1 MSYRRAAGFVL
12 AGFVISLAG
21 SGGAGAEPEIFGL
34 KASGDV
40 EVGGRVFIERPPE
53 QDRAKFEEYR
63 DLPESAFSPYL
74 RLRGD
79 SKDDFYTVE
88 IFGENIGQDDQK
100 FTLSSYGVGKFNF
113 LFLWDQI
120 PHTFCT
126 NCRTLYVESP
136 QATFNLPTPR
146 PSPLDVWNSAP
157 LIDEVGFQTNTAA
170 VGIGLTPAPAWD
182 IGLEGSAIF
191 RSGDRP
197 LGTAFGTP
205 GNQAAEVA
213 APVEDTTYGAHF
225 NLGFAGKGY
234 QLQFGYDFSLY
245 NNDIDA
251 LRVDNPCFGLPAAL
265 PAGCGAGSGN
275 PPAPAT
281 GQGSLAPDN
290 IAHTFTLGGGVN
302 LPLNTRLT
310 GSFSYSLRFQD
321 QAFLPFTIAPTP
333 GGDLAALAQAQ
344 ANLPASLDGQV
355 NILRFN
361 LNATSR
367 LTQDLTAT
375 GRFRVYDYD
384 DTSPE
389 IPFTAYVEDDRAV
402 VSGAALPIRA
412 ELARRYPYTKYDAGG
427 DLRYQLFQPLTLKV
441 AFDWEQWIREADQ
454 VVVSPASVE
463 PGGDSVLHV
472 PREVFTTNQYTPK
485 AMLDYTP
492 LDWLLFRFGYAFS
505 TRTGTEY
512 LQASEEQL
520 ALLRKYDMA
529 DRDRNR
535 WDFLAD
541 IMAMDN
547 LTFTATFSYT
557 TDDYGS
563 SQFGLQDANN
573 WAAGGDVTWKPF
585 ERLSLFAGYVH
596 EEWDTQSR
604 HKYRQAA
611 TELNNATFDWVS
623 QTDDRYD
630 TVRAGFNVVI
640 IPQRLEGGANYNFS
654 MGRTSMNASNPL
666 TPVGTGSASAVA
678 ANFPEIET
686 TLNQVNAFLRYWITK
701 NFSAK
706 VMYSWEQWQQSDFRF
721 DGLLP
726 FNFPNPN
733 TGDTIFLGMD
743 PQNYTAQWF
752 TLSLG
757 YHF

>member
-1 MSYRRAAGFVL
+1 MSYRRAAGFLL

-21 SGGAGAEPEIFGL
+21 SGGAGAEDILGL
-34 KASGDV
+34 NWSGDL
-40 EVGGRVFIERPPE
+40 ELGGRVFIERPPA

-63 DLPESAFSPYL
+63 DLPESAFGPYL

-88 IFGENIGQDDQK
+88 IFGENIGQTDQK
-100 FTLSSYGVGKFNF
+100 FQLHSYGVGKFNF

-120 PHTFCT
+120 PHIFCT

-136 QATFNLPTPR
+136 QATFSLPTPR
-146 PSPLDVWNSAP
+146 PSPLSVWNSAP
-157 LIDEVGFQTNTAA
+157 LIDEVGFRTDVAA
-170 VGIGLTPAPAWD
+170 VAVGFTPTPAWD
-182 IGLEGSAIF
+182 IGLGGSAMF
-191 RSGDRP
+191 KHGDRP
-197 LGTAFGTP
+197 SGLLFGTP
-205 GNQAAEVA
+205 GNNAAEVA
-213 APVEDTTYGAHF
+213 APVEETTYGAHF

-245 NNDIDA
+245 NNEIDA
-251 LRVDNPCFGLPAAL
+251 LRVDNPCFGLTAAL
-265 PAGCGAGSGN
+265 PAGCGTSGTV

-281 GQGSLAPDN
+281 GQGALTPDN
-290 IAHTFTLGGGVN
+290 IAHTFTLAGGVN

-321 QAFLPFTIAPTP
+321 QAFLPFTINPT
-333 GGDLAALAQAQ
+333 LAANPAIVTAQ
-344 ANLPASLDGQV
+344 ANLPGSLDGQV

-361 LNATSR
+361 LTATSR
-367 LTQDLTAT
+367 LTEDLTAT

-389 IPFTAYVEDDRAV
+389 IPFTAYVENDRV
-402 VSGAALPIRA
+402 VVNIATDGPIRA
-412 ELARRYPYTKYDAGG
+412 QLARRYPYTKYDAGG

-441 AFDWEQWIREADQ
+441 AFDWEQWIREADS
-454 VVVSPASVE
+454 VVVPASLVE
-463 PGGDSVLHV
+463 VGSDSVIHV

-485 AMLDYTP
+485 VMLDYTP

-505 TRTGTEY
+505 TREGTYY

-547 LTFTATFSYT
+547 LTFTVTFSYT
-557 TDDYGS
+557 MDDYGS

-573 WAAGGDVTWKPF
+573 WAAGGDVTWKPL
-585 ERLSLFAGYVH
+585 EWLSLFAGYVH

-604 HKYRQAA
+604 HKRRSG
-611 TELNNATFDWVS
+611 TELNNPTFDWVS

-654 MGRTSMNASNPL
+654 IGRTTMNAFNPQ
-666 TPVGTGSASAVA
+666 TPVGAGAAAAVA

-701 NFSAK
+701 HFSAK

-726 FNFPNPN
+726 FNFPDPN

-743 PQNYTAQWF
+743 PQNYTAHWF
-752 TLSLG
+752 TLVLG

>member
-1 MSYRRAAGFVL
+1 MSYRRAAGFLL

-21 SGGAGAEPEIFGL
+21 SGGAGAEDILGL
-34 KASGDV
+34 NWSGDL
-40 EVGGRVFIERPPE
+40 ELGGRVFIERPPA

-63 DLPESAFSPYL
+63 DLPESAFGPYL

-88 IFGENIGQDDQK
+88 IFGENIGQTDQK
-100 FTLSSYGVGKFNF
+100 FQLHSYGVGKFNF

-120 PHTFCT
+120 PHIFCT

-136 QATFNLPTPR
+136 QATFSLPTPR
-146 PSPLDVWNSAP
+146 PSPLSVWNSAP
-157 LIDEVGFQTNTAA
+157 LIDEVGFRTDVAA
-170 VGIGLTPAPAWD
+170 VAVGFTPTPAWD
-182 IGLEGSAIF
+182 IGLEGSARF
-191 RSGDRP
+191 KHGDRP
-197 LGTAFGTP
+197 SGLAFGTP
-205 GNQAAEVA
+205 GNNAAEVA
-213 APVEDTTYGAHF
+213 APVEETTYGAHF

-245 NNDIDA
+245 NNEIDA
-251 LRVDNPCFGLPAAL
+251 LRVDNPCFGLTAAL
-265 PAGCGAGSGN
+265 PAGCGTSGTV

-281 GQGSLAPDN
+281 GQGALTPDN
-290 IAHTFTLGGGVN
+290 IAHTFTLAGGVN

-321 QAFLPFTIAPTP
+321 QAFLPFTINPT
-333 GGDLAALAQAQ
+333 LAANPAIVTAQ
-344 ANLPASLDGQV
+344 ANLPGSLDGQV

-361 LNATSR
+361 LTATSR
-367 LTQDLTAT
+367 LTEDLTAT

-389 IPFTAYVEDDRAV
+389 IPFTAYVENDRV
-402 VSGAALPIRA
+402 VVNIATDGPIRA
-412 ELARRYPYTKYDAGG
+412 QLARRYPYTKYDAGG

-441 AFDWEQWIREADQ
+441 AFDWEQWIREADS
-454 VVVSPASVE
+454 VVVPASLVE
-463 PGGDSVLHV
+463 VGSDSVIHV

-485 AMLDYTP
+485 VMLDYTP

-505 TRTGTEY
+505 TREGTDY

-547 LTFTATFSYT
+547 LTFTVTFSYT
-557 TDDYGS
+557 MDDYGS

-573 WAAGGDVTWKPF
+573 WAAGGDVTWKPL
-585 ERLSLFAGYVH
+585 EWLSLFAGYVH

-604 HKYRQAA
+604 HKRRSG
-611 TELNNATFDWVS
+611 TELNNPTFDWVS

-654 MGRTSMNASNPL
+654 IGRTTMNAFNPQ
-666 TPVGTGSASAVA
+666 TPVGAGAAAAVA

-701 NFSAK
+701 HFSAK

-726 FNFPNPN
+726 FNFPDPN

-743 PQNYTAQWF
+743 PQNYTAHWF
-752 TLSLG
+752 TLVLG

>member
-1 MSYRRAAGFVL
+1 MSYRRAAGFLL

-21 SGGAGAEPEIFGL
+21 SGGAGAEDILGL
-34 KASGDV
+34 NWSGDL
-40 EVGGRVFIERPPE
+40 ELGGRVFIERPPA

-63 DLPESAFSPYL
+63 DLPESAFGPYL

-88 IFGENIGQDDQK
+88 IFGENIGQTDQK
-100 FTLSSYGVGKFNF
+100 FQLHSYGVGKFNF

-120 PHTFCT
+120 PHIFCT
-126 NCRTLYVESP
+126 NCRTLYVENP
-136 QATFNLPTPR
+136 QATFSLPTPR
-146 PSPLDVWNSAP
+146 PSPLSVWNSAP
-157 LIDEVGFQTNTAA
+157 LIDEVGFRTDVAA
-170 VGIGLTPAPAWD
+170 VAVGFTPTPAWD
-182 IGLEGSAIF
+182 IGLGGSAMF
-191 RSGDRP
+191 KHGDRP
-197 LGTAFGTP
+197 SGLLFGTP
-205 GNQAAEVA
+205 GNNAAEVA
-213 APVEDTTYGAHF
+213 APVEETTYGAHF

-245 NNDIDA
+245 NNEIDA
-251 LRVDNPCFGLPAAL
+251 LRVDNPCFGLTAAL
-265 PAGCGAGSGN
+265 PAGCGTSGTV

-281 GQGSLAPDN
+281 GQGALTPDN
-290 IAHTFTLGGGVN
+290 IAHTFTLAGGVN

-361 LNATSR
+361 LTATSR
-367 LTQDLTAT
+367 LTEDLTAT

-389 IPFTAYVEDDRAV
+389 IPFTAYVEDDRVV

-454 VVVSPASVE
+454 VVVPPASVE
-463 PGGDSVLHV
+463 PGGDSVVHV
-472 PREVFTTNQYTPK
+472 PREVFKTNQYTPK
-485 AMLDYTP
+485 VMLDYTP

-505 TRTGTEY
+505 TRTGTDY

-557 TDDYGS
+557 MDDYGD

-573 WAAGGDVTWKPF
+573 WAAGGDVTWKPL
-585 ERLSLFAGYVH
+585 EWLSLFAGYVH

-604 HKYRQAA
+604 HKYRQAP
-611 TELNNATFDWVS
+611 TELNNPTFDWVS

-743 PQNYTAQWF
+743 PQNYTAHWF
-752 TLSLG
+752 TLVLG

>member
-1 MSYRRAAGFVL
+1 MSYRRAAGFLL

-21 SGGAGAEPEIFGL
+21 SGGAGAEDILGL
-34 KASGDV
+34 NWSGDL
-40 EVGGRVFIERPPE
+40 ELGGRVFIERPPA

-63 DLPESAFSPYL
+63 DLPESAFGPYL

-88 IFGENIGQDDQK
+88 IFGENIGQTDQK
-100 FTLSSYGVGKFNF
+100 FQLHSYGVGKFNF

-120 PHTFCT
+120 PHIFCT

-136 QATFNLPTPR
+136 QATFSLPTPR
-146 PSPLDVWNSAP
+146 PSPLSVWNSAP
-157 LIDEVGFQTNTAA
+157 LIDEVGFRTDVAA
-170 VGIGLTPAPAWD
+170 VAVGFTPTPAWD
-182 IGLEGSAIF
+182 IGLGGSAMF
-191 RSGDRP
+191 KHGDRP
-197 LGTAFGTP
+197 SGLLFGTP
-205 GNQAAEVA
+205 GNNAAEVA
-213 APVEDTTYGAHF
+213 APVEETTYGAHF

-245 NNDIDA
+245 NNEIDA
-251 LRVDNPCFGLPAAL
+251 LRVDNPCFGLTAAL
-265 PAGCGAGSGN
+265 PAGCGTSGTV

-281 GQGSLAPDN
+281 GQGALTPDN
-290 IAHTFTLGGGVN
+290 IAHTFTLAGGVN

-321 QAFLPFTIAPTP
+321 QAFLPFTINPT
-333 GGDLAALAQAQ
+333 LAANPAIVTAQ
-344 ANLPASLDGQV
+344 ANLPGSLDGQV

-361 LNATSR
+361 LTATSR
-367 LTQDLTAT
+367 LTEDLTAT

-389 IPFTAYVEDDRAV
+389 IPFTAYVENDRV
-402 VSGAALPIRA
+402 VVNIATDGPIRA
-412 ELARRYPYTKYDAGG
+412 QLARRYPYTKYDAGG

-441 AFDWEQWIREADQ
+441 AFDWEQWIREADS
-454 VVVSPASVE
+454 VVVPASLVE
-463 PGGDSVLHV
+463 VGSDSVIHV

-485 AMLDYTP
+485 VMLDYTP

-505 TRTGTEY
+505 TREGTDY

-547 LTFTATFSYT
+547 LTFTVTFSYT
-557 TDDYGS
+557 MDDYGS

-573 WAAGGDVTWKPF
+573 WAAGGDVTWKPL
-585 ERLSLFAGYVH
+585 EWLSLFAGYVH

-604 HKYRQAA
+604 HKRRSG
-611 TELNNATFDWVS
+611 TELNNPTFDWVS

-654 MGRTSMNASNPL
+654 IGRTTMNAFNPQ
-666 TPVGTGSASAVA
+666 TPVGAGAAAAVA

-701 NFSAK
+701 HFSAK

-726 FNFPNPN
+726 FNFPDPN

-743 PQNYTAQWF
+743 PQNYTAHWF
-752 TLSLG
+752 TLVLG

>member
-1 MSYRRAAGFVL
+1 MSYRRAAGFLL

-21 SGGAGAEPEIFGL
+21 SGGAGAEDILGL
-34 KASGDV
+34 NWSGDL
-40 EVGGRVFIERPPE
+40 ELGGRVFIERPPA

-63 DLPESAFSPYL
+63 DLPESAFGPYL

-100 FTLSSYGVGKFNF
+100 FQLSSYGVGRFNF

-120 PHTFCT
+120 PHIFCT
-126 NCRTLYVESP
+126 NCRTLYVENP
-136 QATFNLPTPR
+136 QATFSLPTPR
-146 PSPLDVWNSAP
+146 PSPLSVWNSAP
-157 LIDEVGFQTNTAA
+157 LIDEVGFRTDVAA
-170 VGIGLTPAPAWD
+170 VAVGFTPTPAWD
-182 IGLEGSAIF
+182 IGLGGSAMF
-191 RSGDRP
+191 KHGDRP
-197 LGTAFGTP
+197 SGLLFGTP
-205 GNQAAEVA
+205 GNNAAEVA
-213 APVEDTTYGAHF
+213 APVEETTYGAHF

-245 NNDIDA
+245 NNEIDA
-251 LRVDNPCFGLPAAL
+251 LRVDNPCFGLTAAL
-265 PAGCGAGSGN
+265 PAGCGTSGTV

-281 GQGSLAPDN
+281 GQGALTPDN
-290 IAHTFTLGGGVN
+290 IAHTFTLAGGVN

-321 QAFLPFTIAPTP
+321 QAFLPFTINPT
-333 GGDLAALAQAQ
+333 LAANPAIVTAQ
-344 ANLPASLDGQV
+344 ANLPGSLDGQV

-361 LNATSR
+361 LTATSR
-367 LTQDLTAT
+367 LTEDLTAT

-384 DTSPE
+384 DNSSE
-389 IPFTAYVEDDRAV
+389 IPFTAYVEDDRQV
-402 VSGAALPIRA
+402 VSGADLPIRA

-454 VVVSPASVE
+454 VVVPATHVE
-463 PGGDSVLHV
+463 VGGDSVVHV
-472 PREVFTTNQYTPK
+472 PREVHTTNQYTPK
-485 AMLDYTP
+485 VMLDYTP

-505 TRTGTEY
+505 TREGTDY

-520 ALLRKYDMA
+520 ALVRKYDMA

-547 LTFTATFSYT
+547 LTFTVTFSYT
-557 TDDYGS
+557 MDDYGS

-573 WAAGGDVTWKPF
+573 WAAGGDVTWKPL
-585 ERLSLFAGYVH
+585 EWLSLFAGYVH

-604 HKYRQAA
+604 HKRRSG
-611 TELNNATFDWVS
+611 TELNNPTFDWVS

-654 MGRTSMNASNPL
+654 IGRTTMNAFNPQ
-666 TPVGTGSASAVA
+666 TPVGAGAAAAVA

-743 PQNYTAQWF
+743 PQNYTAHWF

>member
-1 MSYRRAAGFVL
+1 MSYRRAAGFLL

-21 SGGAGAEPEIFGL
+21 SGGAGAEDILGL
-34 KASGDV
+34 NWSGDL
-40 EVGGRVFIERPPE
+40 ELGGRVFIERPPA

-63 DLPESAFSPYL
+63 DLPESAFGPYL

-88 IFGENIGQDDQK
+88 IFGENIGQTDQK
-100 FTLSSYGVGKFNF
+100 FQLHSYGVGKFNF

-120 PHTFCT
+120 PHIFCT
-126 NCRTLYVESP
+126 NCRTLYVENP
-136 QATFNLPTPR
+136 QATFSLPTPR
-146 PSPLDVWNSAP
+146 PSPLSVWNSAP
-157 LIDEVGFQTNTAA
+157 LIDEVGFRTDVAA
-170 VGIGLTPAPAWD
+170 VAVGFTPTPAWD
-182 IGLEGSAIF
+182 IGLGGSAMF
-191 RSGDRP
+191 KHGDRP
-197 LGTAFGTP
+197 SGLLFGTP
-205 GNQAAEVA
+205 GNNAAEVA
-213 APVEDTTYGAHF
+213 APVEETTYGAHF

-245 NNDIDA
+245 NNEIDA
-251 LRVDNPCFGLPAAL
+251 LRVDNPCFGLTAAL
-265 PAGCGAGSGN
+265 PAGCGTSGTV

-281 GQGSLAPDN
+281 GQGALTPDN
-290 IAHTFTLGGGVN
+290 IAHTFTLAGGVN

-321 QAFLPFTIAPTP
+321 QAFLPFTINPT
-333 GGDLAALAQAQ
+333 LAANPAIVTAQ
-344 ANLPASLDGQV
+344 ANLPGSLDGQV

-361 LNATSR
+361 LTATSR
-367 LTQDLTAT
+367 LTEDLTAT

-389 IPFTAYVEDDRAV
+389 IPFTAYVENDRV
-402 VSGAALPIRA
+402 VVNIATDGPIRA
-412 ELARRYPYTKYDAGG
+412 QLARRYPYTKYDAGG

-441 AFDWEQWIREADQ
+441 AFDWEQWIREADS
-454 VVVSPASVE
+454 VVVPASLVE
-463 PGGDSVLHV
+463 VGSDSVIHV

-485 AMLDYTP
+485 VMLDYTP

-505 TRTGTEY
+505 TREGTDY

-547 LTFTATFSYT
+547 LTFTVTFSYT
-557 TDDYGS
+557 MDDYGS

-573 WAAGGDVTWKPF
+573 WAAGGDVTWKPL
-585 ERLSLFAGYVH
+585 EWLSLFAGYVH

-604 HKYRQAA
+604 HKRRSG
-611 TELNNATFDWVS
+611 TELNNPTFDWVS

-654 MGRTSMNASNPL
+654 IGRTTMNAFNPQ
-666 TPVGTGSASAVA
+666 TPVGAGAAAAVA

-701 NFSAK
+701 HFSAK

-726 FNFPNPN
+726 FNFPDPN

-743 PQNYTAQWF
+743 PQNYTAHWF
-752 TLSLG
+752 TLVLG

>member
-1 MSYRRAAGFVL
+1 MSYRRAAGFLL

-21 SGGAGAEPEIFGL
+21 SGGAGAEDILGL
-34 KASGDV
+34 NWSGDL
-40 EVGGRVFIERPPE
+40 ELGGRVFIERPPA

-63 DLPESAFSPYL
+63 DLPESAFGPYL

-88 IFGENIGQDDQK
+88 IFGENIGQTDQK
-100 FTLSSYGVGKFNF
+100 FQLHSYGVGKFNF

-120 PHTFCT
+120 PHIFCT
-126 NCRTLYVESP
+126 NCRTLYVENP
-136 QATFNLPTPR
+136 QATFSLPTPR
-146 PSPLDVWNSAP
+146 PSPLSVWNSAP
-157 LIDEVGFQTNTAA
+157 LIDEVGFRTDVAA
-170 VGIGLTPAPAWD
+170 VAVGFTPTPAWD
-182 IGLEGSAIF
+182 IGLGGSAMF
-191 RSGDRP
+191 KHGDRP
-197 LGTAFGTP
+197 SGLAFGTP
-205 GNQAAEVA
+205 GNNAAEVA
-213 APVEDTTYGAHF
+213 APVEETTYGAHF

-245 NNDIDA
+245 NNEIDA
-251 LRVDNPCFGLPAAL
+251 LRVDNPCFGLTAAL
-265 PAGCGAGSGN
+265 PAGCGTSGTV

-281 GQGSLAPDN
+281 GQGALTPDN
-290 IAHTFTLGGGVN
+290 IAHTFTLAGGVN

-321 QAFLPFTIAPTP
+321 QAFLPFTINPT
-333 GGDLAALAQAQ
+333 LAANPAIVTAQ
-344 ANLPASLDGQV
+344 ANLPGSLDGQV

-361 LNATSR
+361 LTATSR
-367 LTQDLTAT
+367 LTEDLTAT

-389 IPFTAYVEDDRAV
+389 IPFTAYVENDRV
-402 VSGAALPIRA
+402 VVNIATDGPIRA
-412 ELARRYPYTKYDAGG
+412 QLARRYPYTKYDAGG

-441 AFDWEQWIREADQ
+441 AFDWEQWIREADS
-454 VVVSPASVE
+454 VVVPASLVE
-463 PGGDSVLHV
+463 VGSDSVIHV

-485 AMLDYTP
+485 VMLDYTP

-505 TRTGTEY
+505 TREGTDY

-535 WDFLAD
+535 WDFRAD
-541 IMAMDN
+541 IMAMEN
-547 LTFTATFSYT
+547 LTFTVTFSYT
-557 TDDYGS
+557 MDDYGS

-573 WAAGGDVTWKPF
+573 WAAGGDVTWKPL
-585 ERLSLFAGYVH
+585 EWLSLFAGYVH

-604 HKYRQAA
+604 HKRRSG
-611 TELNNATFDWVS
+611 TELNNPTFDWVS

-654 MGRTSMNASNPL
+654 IGRTTMNAFNPQ
-666 TPVGTGSASAVA
+666 TPVGAGAAAAVA

-701 NFSAK
+701 HFSAK

-743 PQNYTAQWF
+743 PQNYTAHWF
-752 TLSLG
+752 TLVLG

>member
-1 MSYRRAAGFVL
+1 MSYRRATGLLL
-12 AGFVISLAG
+12 AGLVISLAA
-21 SGGAGAEPEIFGL
+21 SGGAGAETEIFGL

-40 EVGGRVFIERPPE
+40 ELGGRVFIDRPSE

-63 DLPESAFSPYL
+63 DLPESAFGPYL

-88 IFGENIGQDDQK
+88 IFGENIGQTDQK
-100 FTLSSYGVGKFNF
+100 FQLHSYGVGKFNF

-120 PHTFCT
+120 PHIFCT

-136 QATFNLPTPR
+136 QATFSLPTPR
-146 PSPLDVWNSAP
+146 PSPLSVWNSAP
-157 LIDEVGFQTNTAA
+157 LIDEVGFRTDVAA
-170 VGIGLTPAPAWD
+170 VAVGFTPTPAWD
-182 IGLEGSAIF
+182 IGLEGSARF
-191 RSGDRP
+191 KHGDRP
-197 LGTAFGTP
+197 SGLAFGTP
-205 GNQAAEVA
+205 GNNAAEVA
-213 APVEDTTYGAHF
+213 APVEETTYGAHF

-245 NNDIDA
+245 NNEIDA
-251 LRVDNPCFGLPAAL
+251 LRVDNPCFGLTAAL
-265 PAGCGAGSGN
+265 PAGCGTSGTV

-281 GQGSLAPDN
+281 GQGALTPDN
-290 IAHTFTLGGGVN
+290 IAHTFTLAGGVN

-321 QAFLPFTIAPTP
+321 QAFLPFTINPT
-333 GGDLAALAQAQ
+333 LAANPAIVTAQ
-344 ANLPASLDGQV
+344 ANLPGSLDGQV

-361 LNATSR
+361 LTATSR
-367 LTQDLTAT
+367 LTEDLTAT

-384 DTSPE
+384 DKSPE
-389 IPFTAYVEDDRAV
+389 IPFTAYVENDRV
-402 VSGAALPIRA
+402 VQSGTALPIRA

-441 AFDWEQWIREADQ
+441 AFDWEQWIREADS
-454 VVVSPASVE
+454 VVVPASLVE
-463 PGGDSVLHV
+463 VGSDSVIHV

-485 AMLDYTP
+485 VMLDYTP

-505 TRTGTEY
+505 TRTGTDY

-547 LTFTATFSYT
+547 LTFTVTFSYT
-557 TDDYGS
+557 MDDYGS

-573 WAAGGDVTWKPF
+573 WAAGGDVTWKPL
-585 ERLSLFAGYVH
+585 EWLSLFAGYVH

-604 HKYRQAA
+604 HKRRSG
-611 TELNNATFDWVS
+611 TELNNPTFDWVS

-654 MGRTSMNASNPL
+654 IGRTTMNAFNPQ
-666 TPVGTGSASAVA
+666 TPVGAGAAAAVA

-701 NFSAK
+701 HFSAK

-726 FNFPNPN
+726 FNFPDPN

-743 PQNYTAQWF
+743 PQNYTAHWF
-752 TLSLG
+752 TLVLG